1 MPSSEKKAQIFGKK
15 INSTDADGR
24 AQRSSVLQGGL
35 KKRTTNFVEKVSAK
49 RWPTRSPAVSRTADR
64 TGCQWPLRLSK
75 VNYFHVIWKPI
86 CHFLLVIN
94 SNRGRIS
101 HRFRHMAT
109 YRLKIADK
117 SLQIEAWLL
126 LTVSLWEVASA
137 LSDGVIAN
145 PPPTT
150 YRLATISHDWHT
162 IVRYDLLRSPK
173 VNDFHVIWK
182 PICHFLLVI
191 NSNLGLILHSLA
203 TIHSLQIDR
212 QTNDTHTISWTV
224 PQVRSAKLLHL
235 SCNIFEYFSQKLHM
249 SWSLF
254 LLHCFGICL
263 F

>member
-145 PPPTT
+145 PPPL
-150 YRLATISHDWHT
+150 RL
-162 IVRYDLLRSPK
+162 
-173 VNDFHVIWK
+173 
-182 PICHFLLVI
+182 
-191 NSNLGLILHSLA
+191 
-203 TIHSLQIDR
+203 
-212 QTNDTHTISWTV
+212 TV
-224 PQVRSAKLLHL
+224 
-235 SCNIFEYFSQKLHM
+235 
-249 SWSLF
+249 
-254 LLHCFGICL
+254 
-263 F
+263 